1 MLGQTEVWC
10 VRVVLMWKE
19 EEVWS
24 EVGWVLFVFMF
35 WLVFGSGKVKMV
47 VIDV

>member
-1 MLGQTEVWC
+1 M
-10 VRVVLMWKE
+10 RVVLMWKE
-19 EEVWS
+19 EVVWS
-24 EVGWVLFVFMF
+24 VFVGVLFGFVF

>member
-1 MLGQTEVWC
+1 MGRKKVWC

-19 EEVWS
+19 EVVWS
-24 EVGWVLFVFMF
+24 MFVWVLFGF
-35 WLVFGSGKVKMV
+35 VFGSGKVKTV

>member
-1 MLGQTEVWC
+1 MLGQTKVWC

-19 EEVWS
+19 EVVW
-24 EVGWVLFVFMF
+24 FVFGFVF